1 MPDLPELSDPPVLPD
16 GHAFHHIGYA
26 TAAIG
31 PERDLFEFLGYRQE
45 GECFADPAQGV
56 AGCFMCG
63 PGPRIELLENLPG
76 SATLTPWLTAGI
88 KMYHFAY
95 WVDDAKAAIDWARE
109 SRAKVVVHPVPA
121 VAFGGRRIAFVVF
134 RNGLMLEFI
143 ERALR
148 SPG

>member
-1 MPDLPELSDPPVLPD
+1 
-16 GHAFHHIGYA
+16 
-26 TAAIG
+26 
-31 PERDLFEFLGYRQE
+31 
-45 GECFADPAQGV
+45 
-56 AGCFMCG
+56 
-63 PGPRIELLENLPG
+63 
-76 SATLTPWLTAGI
+76 
-88 KMYHFAY
+88 
-95 WVDDAKAAIDWARE
+95 VDDANAAIDWARG